1 MVKKLYEVRNR
12 SGDLILENATS
23 GEIREELHCTTAQVN
38 NARTSGDHIF
48 GEYKVEEIDRKL
60 SRKTDFDLLRE
71 FESVCDQLLGSRK
84 EMNKRQKKKL
94 YKQEI
99 GKNPPKKMKYSGKNY
114 HRAINKPWGGKKTT
128 VNYSWDCEKLKEIV
142 TQFTKAWAGNR
153 VTIKKAADALIKL
166 FAGIGINISEV
177 PESSYAVN
185 TRNVV
190 NTTKTLT
197 AHRRKR
203 GEWN

>member
-1 MVKKLYEVRNR
+1 MEKTCKSCRENDCGLCDRTGRLVEDNDKCEKWTGNQTDWRTRMMQTFLAGHQGGRNGQKLYEVRNR

-84 EMNKRQKKKL
+84 
-94 YKQEI
+94 
-99 GKNPPKKMKYSGKNY
+99 
-114 HRAINKPWGGKKTT
+114 GKK
-128 VNYSWDCEKLKEIV
+128 
-142 TQFTKAWAGNR
+142 
-153 VTIKKAADALIKL
+153 
-166 FAGIGINISEV
+166 
-177 PESSYAVN
+177 
-185 TRNVV
+185 
-190 NTTKTLT
+190 
-197 AHRRKR
+197 
-203 GEWN
+203 